1 MEQKRTQTSVK
12 LSYMNSPLP
21 SSKFNPRNDSLA
33 SNFQRISNEL
43 MWLRPLI
50 PLRNVIETDL
60 KTVDMLLE
68 EKIKTLVATAWFP

>member
-1 MEQKRTQTSVK
+1 
-12 LSYMNSPLP
+12 
-21 SSKFNPRNDSLA
+21 
-33 SNFQRISNEL
+33 

-68 EKIKTLVATAWFP
+68 NKDTSRNSLISIGNQNKKRMIVLGSFENIFYCQMSGFREKKWSWHRKRY

>member
-1 MEQKRTQTSVK
+1 
-12 LSYMNSPLP
+12 
-21 SSKFNPRNDSLA
+21 
-33 SNFQRISNEL
+33 

-68 EKIKTLVATAWFP
+68 NKDTSRNSLISIGNQNKKRMIVLGSF

>member
-1 MEQKRTQTSVK
+1 
-12 LSYMNSPLP
+12 
-21 SSKFNPRNDSLA
+21 
-33 SNFQRISNEL
+33 